1 MLDKIKDALK
11 VEQGVLASSLGGG
24 NAMDDSADEEPTD
37 DDVDVL
43 AVEPQEVVFAS
54 VPGLKQN
61 EAVLD
66 VSVVEQIR
74 AFMAV
79 CVRKANDVLQQQL

>member
-1 MLDKIKDALK
+1 
-11 VEQGVLASSLGGG
+11 
-24 NAMDDSADEEPTD
+24 MDDSADEEPTD

-61 EAVLD
+61 EAALD